1 MYFSSS
7 KELGRVPLIL
17 VCGEDV
23 SVRRSFVNRLL
34 AQFNSHFFTLLAQ
47 RPEVEG
53 AFEDRAVRWFDG
65 AMGEV
70 NEDCLCCGL
79 RSGLGD
85 ALRSIFLSALS
96 TRAESLERV
105 LIDASA
111 IRREQLG
118 QTLRHTPFLG
128 QRFVHQST
136 IWVVDPAG
144 FDVRHIDAGLGGCV
158 VVNRPDGWRPEAFES
173 AFEDIEKA
181 VAAVSSELAT
191 VRLFSE
197 TLVADMRLIVGK

>member
-7 KELGRVPLIL
+7 KQLGRVPLTL
-17 VCGEDV
+17 VCGED
-23 SVRRSFVNRLL
+23 SSIRRLFVKRLL
-34 AQFNSHFFTLLAQ
+34 AGLAPHSFTLLAQ
-47 RPEVEG
+47 RPEVVG
-53 AFEDRAVRWFDG
+53 AFQEHAVRWFDG
-65 AMGEV
+65 AMGAV

-96 TRAESLERV
+96 TRAEPLERV
-105 LIDASA
+105 LIDACA

-118 QTLRHTPFLG
+118 RTLRHTPFLG

-136 IWVVDPAG
+136 IWVVDPVG
-144 FDVRHIDAGLGGCV
+144 FDARRIDAQLGGCV
-158 VVNRPDGWRPEAFES
+158 VVNRPDGWTHEAFES
-173 AFEDIEKA
+173 AFEYIERA
-181 VAAVSSELAT
+181 VANVSSELAT

-197 TLVADMRLIVGK
+197 TLVVDMRLIVGK

>member
-7 KELGRVPLIL
+7 KELGRVPLTL

-23 SVRRSFVNRLL
+23 FVRRLFVKRLL
-34 AQFNSHFFTLLAQ
+34 AQLVPHSFTLLAQ

-53 AFEDRAVRWFDG
+53 AFQEHAVRWFAG
-65 AMGEV
+65 AMGAV

-85 ALRSIFLSALS
+85 ALRSVFLSALT
-96 TRAESLERV
+96 TRSERLERV
-105 LIDASA
+105 LIDASG
-111 IRREQLG
+111 ISRQQLE
-118 QTLRHTPFLG
+118 QTLKHTPFLG

-136 IWVVDPAG
+136 IWVVDPTE
-144 FDVRHIDAGLGGCV
+144 FDMRCLDARSVGCV
-158 VVNRPDGWRPEAFES
+158 VVHRPDGLNNEAYEAAFEN
-173 AFEDIEKA
+173 IERA
-181 VAAVSSELAT
+181 VAAVSLELST

-197 TLVADMRLIVGK
+197 TLAADMRLIVGK

>member
-7 KELGRVPLIL
+7 QELGRVPLIL

-34 AQFNSHFFTLLAQ
+34 AQLSPHFFLLLAQ

-53 AFEDRAVRWFDG
+53 VFQERAVRWFDG
-65 AMGEV
+65 AVGEL

-85 ALRSIFLSALS
+85 ALRSVFLSALS
-96 TRAESLERV
+96 TRSEPLERV

-136 IWVVDPAG
+136 IWVVDPTG
-144 FDVRHIDAGLGGCV
+144 FDVRHIDAGTGGCV
-158 VVNRPDGWRPEAFES
+158 VVNRPDGWRTEVFES
-173 AFEDIEKA
+173 AFEDIERA
-181 VAAVSSELAT
+181 VSAVSSELAT
-191 VRLFSE
+191 VRLLSE

>member
-1 MYFSSS
+1 MYLSSS
-7 KELGRVPLIL
+7 KELGRVPLTL

-23 SVRRSFVNRLL
+23 SVRRLFVNRLL
-34 AQFNSHFFTLLAQ
+34 AQLAPHFFTLLAQ
-47 RPEVEG
+47 GPQVDGVFQEQ
-53 AFEDRAVRWFDG
+53 AVRWFDG
-65 AMGEV
+65 AMGTV
-70 NEDCLCCGL
+70 DGDCLCCGL

-96 TRAESLERV
+96 TRAERLERV

-111 IRREQLG
+111 IRSEQLE

-136 IWVVDPAG
+136 IWVVDPIA
-144 FDVRHIDAGLGGCV
+144 FDVRYIDAQLGGYV
-158 VVNRPDGWRPEAFES
+158 VVNHPDRWKLDAFES
-173 AFEDIEKA
+173 AFEDIERA
-181 VAAVSSELAT
+181 VAAVSPELAT

-197 TLVADMRLIVGK
+197 TLVADMHLTIGK

>member
-17 VCGEDV
+17 VCGEDA

-34 AQFNSHFFTLLAQ
+34 AQLTPHFFTLLAQ

-53 AFEDRAVRWFDG
+53 AFDDRAVQWFDG
-65 AMGEV
+65 AMGAV
-70 NEDCLCCGL
+70 DGDCLCCGL

-96 TRAESLERV
+96 ARAAPLERV
-105 LIDASA
+105 LIDANA
-111 IRREQLG
+111 VRAEQLG
-118 QTLRHTPFLG
+118 QTLKHTPFLG
-128 QRFVHQST
+128 QRYVHQST
-136 IWVVDPAG
+136 IWVVDPNA
-144 FDVRHIDAGLGGCV
+144 FDVRRLDARVRGCV
-158 VVNRPDGWRPEAFES
+158 VVHRPDGWKDEAFES
-173 AFEDIEKA
+173 AFESIESA
-181 VAAVSSELAT
+181 VTAVSSELAA

-197 TLVADMRLIVGK
+197 TLVADMHLIVGK

>member
-23 SVRRSFVNRLL
+23 SARRAFVNRLL
-34 AQFNSHFFTLLAQ
+34 AQLTPHFFTLLAQ

-53 AFEDRAVRWFDG
+53 AFHERAVRWFDG

-96 TRAESLERV
+96 TRAEPLERV
-105 LIDASA
+105 LIDVSA

-128 QRFVHQST
+128 QRFMHQST
-136 IWVVDPAG
+136 IWVVDPTG
-144 FDVRHIDAGLGGCV
+144 FDVRRIDARLGGCV
-158 VVNRPDGWRPEAFES
+158 VVNRPDGWKHEAFES
-173 AFEDIEKA
+173 AFEHIERA

-197 TLVADMRLIVGK
+197 TLVADMGPIVGK